1 MFACFILRVFKRN
14 CILHYSLNW
23 WFACVYLIFSLL
35 VIMFLALK
43 NFVLYLLVWFN
54 IVHEPKSTFYHFSLQ
69 KHQLALSKKWR
80 HDEALKLMRDIYKCD
95 YSTNVTTGYLKHVS
109 KSENQ
114 FLIRHNGRV
123 WKSCTSLLP
132 SNVACFM
139 PEFLNRV
146 CPLFPTRFLQEANQ
160 QKNNYIV
167 RGVK

>member
-1 MFACFILRVFKRN
+1 MDCL
-14 CILHYSLNW
+14 S
-23 WFACVYLIFSLL
+23 VYLIFSPL
-35 VIMFLALK
+35 VIYVFSVKELCTVFKSSLIQK
-43 NFVLYLLVWFN
+43 
-54 IVHEPKSTFYHFSLQ
+54 VHESKSTFYCFSLQ
-69 KHQLALSKKWR
+69 KHQLTLSKKWR

-114 FLIRHNGRV
+114 FLLRHNGRV

-146 CPLFPTRFLQEANQ
+146 CPLFPTRFLQEANPPIRCA
-160 QKNNYIV
+160 K
-167 RGVK
+167 